1 MITSNQLN
9 QLKKVYQYVNT
20 NKLIFASMFVIVM
33 SNIFIYNTLNNK
45 ITETKNEIADSN
57 PVELSSNIIHAINS
71 KDSII
76 NVMTENNN
84 QLANEIK
91 TIKYAMVKTTTAAKI
106 AEKVS
111 QTASKK
117 VETLDKKVNNK
128 PIIEYTINREAK
140 TGTVEFKNN
149 GKSILKVTPHAREN
163 INNLW
168 RNIYNCKGSIKAKRV
183 CVAMIC
189 AEHGIAQEN
198 VIVDASGRM
207 FRRNGM
213 TSPQMRNFNYGN
225 IKCHKKGCNH
235 KNCDTAKDDGPR
247 DKFVRYANAK
257 AGLQAMLDFIQN
269 GRYAPLWKK
278 SKNDEVDIITG
289 IDALGYAT
297 ANYKELV
304 VPYYTILKDYK

>member
-9 QLKKVYQYVNT
+9 ELKKAYQYVNT

-106 AEKVS
+106 AEKIS

-117 VETLDKKVNNK
+117 
-128 PIIEYTINREAK
+128 
-140 TGTVEFKNN
+140 
-149 GKSILKVTPHAREN
+149 
-163 INNLW
+163 
-168 RNIYNCKGSIKAKRV
+168 
-183 CVAMIC
+183 
-189 AEHGIAQEN
+189 
-198 VIVDASGRM
+198 
-207 FRRNGM
+207 
-213 TSPQMRNFNYGN
+213 
-225 IKCHKKGCNH
+225 
-235 KNCDTAKDDGPR
+235 
-247 DKFVRYANAK
+247 
-257 AGLQAMLDFIQN
+257 
-269 GRYAPLWKK
+269 
-278 SKNDEVDIITG
+278 
-289 IDALGYAT
+289 
-297 ANYKELV
+297 
-304 VPYYTILKDYK
+304 